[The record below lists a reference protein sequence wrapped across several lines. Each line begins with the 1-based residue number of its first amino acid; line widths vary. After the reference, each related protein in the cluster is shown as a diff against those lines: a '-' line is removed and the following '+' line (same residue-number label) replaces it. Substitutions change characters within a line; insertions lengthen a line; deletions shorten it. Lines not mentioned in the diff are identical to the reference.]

1 MFDEVVLYNE
11 VNRRFKQL
19 NLAKK
24 PSPIAEFMIKQ
35 SIRNEVKVE
44 MLTKHVENAEKALAA
59 YKQKIQQNDGETY
72 EEIMNQAFSK
82 DPEEAFQ
89 GSIKLARMNG
99 VPEDQILKSKE
110 DIDKFFLGE

>member
-44 MLTKHVENAEKALAA
+44 MLTKQVEHAEKAF
-59 YKQKIQQNDGETY
+59 
-72 EEIMNQAFSK
+72 EEVMNQAFSK

-89 GSIKLARMNG
+89 GSIKLARTNG

-110 DIDKFFLGE
+110 DIDRFFLGE